1 MTHPVLVSPQLS
13 LRFLRLR
20 ALSAM
25 RYQKGIG
32 SPYPC
37 HCLTCNPISAPETTP
52 QVADAIG
59 LGRGDRDL
67 VGFFKLVEKNFDKN
81 MY

>member
-1 MTHPVLVSPQLS
+1 MEVPEGYRFPFIPVTASPVTPSQPWK
-13 LRFLRLR
+13 
-20 ALSAM
+20 
-25 RYQKGIG
+25 Q
-32 SPYPC
+32 
-37 HCLTCNPISAPETTP
+37 P

-67 VGFFKLVEKNFDKN
+67 VGFFKLVEKNSDKK